1 MASKPRIK
9 TVRCVIATGDKFL
22 LAIHNNGLPIN
33 HRRWG
38 LVGGRVDRGEA
49 PEAAVRR
56 EVREELYIDIG
67 ELTEVGDF
75 RYKGAWHRVFG
86 VVGVPIGGLGG
97 RLSPVQTSCVGIAP
111 GPSVTVQ
118 VEGRRYRPLLAGANS
133 AASRPTPP
141 AAAPAADLS

>member
-9 TVRCVIATGDKFL
+9 TVRCVIATGDRFL

-86 VVGVPIGGLGG
+86 VETTARVLRFDRSELFKIGWHTLGDVAAFEDQA
-97 RLSPVQTSCVGIAP
+97 RLHTGFEHDAVRTYLQARQTR
-111 GPSVTVQ
+111 
-118 VEGRRYRPLLAGANS
+118 E
-133 AASRPTPP
+133 TP
-141 AAAPAADLS
+141 